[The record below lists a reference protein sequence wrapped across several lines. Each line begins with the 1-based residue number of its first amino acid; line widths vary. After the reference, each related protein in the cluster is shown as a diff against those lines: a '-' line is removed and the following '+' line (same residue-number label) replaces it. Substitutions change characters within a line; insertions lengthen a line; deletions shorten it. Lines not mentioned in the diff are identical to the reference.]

1 MTDDHT
7 AADPVAGRFN
17 FWRGGFWRVALTNVF
32 TSLAVIAL
40 ALDFAYTRSHPPEPL
55 YFFTD
60 SHANLIQDTPLSQRA
75 MPDADLMDFT
85 ARAVLAVYNFDY
97 VHYHETLS
105 REASPHFTVNGWNGV
120 VTAIEATRNLD
131 EIKANSMV
139 VSAKALA
146 SPTMQNAA
154 LVGDHLAWSIR
165 LPIHVTYAN
174 AKESRGMDLVVT
186 AIAVRVPTVFHPD
199 GVAIDSF
206 VADVPR
212 SKFAG

>member
-32 TSLAVIAL
+32 VSAAVLAL
-40 ALDFAYTRSHPPEPL
+40 AADFAYTRAHPPEPL

-60 SHANLIQDTPLSQRA
+60 SHANLIQDTPLDQRV
-75 MPDADLMDFT
+75 MPDAELMDFT
-85 ARAVLAVYNFDY
+85 ARSVLAVYNFDY

-105 REASPHFTVNGWNGV
+105 REASPNFTVNGWNGV
-120 VTAIEATRNLD
+120 VTTIEATRNLD

-146 SPTMQNAA
+146 SPSIQNAA
-154 LVGDHLAWSIR
+154 LAGGHLAWRIR

-174 AKESRGMDLVVT
+174 KVESRGMDLVVT
-186 AIAVRVPTVFHPD
+186 AIAVRVPTAFHPN

-212 SKFAG
+212 SRFAG

>member
-1 MTDDHT
+1 MTDDRT
-7 AADPVAGRFN
+7 TGDPVASRFG
-17 FWRGGFWRVALTNVF
+17 FWRGGFWRVTLTNLF
-32 TSLAVIAL
+32 TSLAIIAL

-85 ARAVLAVYNFDY
+85 ASAVLAVYNFDY
-97 VHYHETLS
+97 EHYRETLS
-105 REASPHFTVNGWNGV
+105 REASPHFTVSGWNGV

-139 VSAKALA
+139 VSAKPLA
-146 SPTMQNAA
+146 SPAIRNSA
-154 LVGDHLAWSIR
+154 LIGDHLAWTIW
-165 LPIHVTYAN
+165 LPIHVIYAN
-174 AKESRGMDLVVT
+174 SKGKREMDLEVT
-186 AIAVRVPTVFHPD
+186 AIAVRVPSAFHPN

-212 SKFAG
+212 SRFAG